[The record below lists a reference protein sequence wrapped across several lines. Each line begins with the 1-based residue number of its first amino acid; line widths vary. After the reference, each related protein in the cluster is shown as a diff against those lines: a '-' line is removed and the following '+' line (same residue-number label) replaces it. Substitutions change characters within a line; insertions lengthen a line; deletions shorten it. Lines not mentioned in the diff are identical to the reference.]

1 MRILTLSHV
10 TNTFHFISSMFFLL
24 CFAEKWDVDTKKVP
38 HHRDAAPSKYQ
49 NNVSNTNYY
58 YYEFTN
64 QVIIPNQDSE

>member
-1 MRILTLSHV
+1 MRILTLSRV
-10 TNTFHFISSMFFLL
+10 TNTFQFISSMFF
-24 CFAEKWDVDTKKVP
+24 CYVFAEKRAVDTKKVP
-38 HHRDAAPSKYQ
+38 RHRDAAPSKYQ